1 MISEEARQ
9 TVELMVQQVQILFVL
24 LARPIVQRE
33 LLALALILLIS
44 WVTTVLL
51 RGLHN
56 RRYAAGGKDTL
67 SAQRHRLLLSVS
79 LLYAPIA
86 ALILVNI
93 AEWIFIKRG
102 YPAGLLVEA
111 EPILWAWLIY
121 RALLAGLYHRY
132 GTAMRPFHHWVLLPL
147 FLWLVITV
155 LFDNF
160 VSLHMLADVP
170 LFTAFGTTITV
181 NNLASAI
188 LAIYWFIVAAW
199 LINVSIRRVFASR
212 PSVEPGVVE
221 SVVTISRYV
230 VLAAGLM
237 LALYFLGI
245 DLSTLALIGGAL
257 SIGVGFGLQSIVASF
272 ISGLVLLF
280 EQSLLPGDVIDIH
293 NGIGT
298 VEKVNIRSTTV
309 RTNDNVEVIVPND
322 FFLTNEVTTFTKTDS
337 RIRILLPFGVSYESS
352 PHHVKKVAVS
362 AAGQHPKVLA
372 EPAPQLFFRGF
383 GESSL
388 NFELAAWIEQ
398 PQEARVVD
406 SDLYYMLWDAFAEN
420 EIKIPFP
427 QRDLNLGSGWE
438 KTLPKTH

>member
-1 MISEEARQ
+1 MVSEEVREA
-9 TVELMVQQVQILFVL
+9 VELVIQQVQILFVL

-33 LLALALILLIS
+33 LLALVMVFLIS
-44 WVTTVLL
+44 WGAAALL
-51 RGLHN
+51 RSLHN
-56 RRYAAGGKDTL
+56 RRYAAAGRGPQ
-67 SAQRHRLLLSVS
+67 SAKRHRFLISVS
-79 LLYAPIA
+79 LIYAPIA
-86 ALILVNI
+86 ALILLNI
-93 AEWIFIKRG
+93 TEWIFIQLG
-102 YPAGLLVEA
+102 HPVGLLVEA
-111 EPILWAWLIY
+111 KPILWAWLVY

-147 FLWLVITV
+147 FLWLVTAT

-160 VSLHMLADVP
+160 VSLHMLADIP

-181 NNLASAI
+181 NSLASAI
-188 LAIYWFIVAAW
+188 LVIYWFIVAAW

-309 RTNDNVEVIVPND
+309 RTNDNVEVIIPND

-337 RIRILLPFGVSYESS
+337 RIRILLPFGVSYETS
-352 PHHVKKVAVS
+352 PHLVKDVAVLT
-362 AAGQHPKVLA
+362 AGGHPKVLA
-372 EPAPQLFFRGF
+372 DPAPQLFLSR
-383 GESSL
+383 
-388 NFELAAWIEQ
+388 
-398 PQEARVVD
+398 
-406 SDLYYMLWDAFAEN
+406 LW
-420 EIKIPFP
+420 
-427 QRDLNLGSGWE
+427 
-438 KTLPKTH
+438 